1 MEQLK
6 RWREARGL
14 SQTKLAARADVNPAT
29 VNQIEGGKRTA
40 SPATLHKLADAL
52 DVSLYEL
59 LEGEPSPKAARRSPL
74 EPSLFNGGGEHER
87 HDSVYSPWLEFVN
100 GFADRWEQR
109 IAGGTIDQGA
119 LDEFVGTIEGLFPI
133 LGRLGLQEKQEKP
146 EESED
151 YSFGPIMGE
160 AFGRLSALFD
170 PLFEAG
176 VKQEE
181 GSDLARLRRRRE
193 EILDEQARAASG

>member
-1 MEQLK
+1 MAEQLK
-6 RWREARGL
+6 LPE
-14 SQTKLAARADVNPAT
+14 V
-29 VNQIEGGKRTA
+29 
-40 SPATLHKLADAL
+40 
-52 DVSLYEL
+52 
-59 LEGEPSPKAARRSPL
+59 ARRLGVSEKTARRYIKSGKLPSVFIGGTYRVEEEDLEVFLQGARVSPPGKAPSRSSL
-74 EPSLFNGGGEHER
+74 EPSLFNGIEGER

-151 YSFGPIMGE
+151 YSFGPIMSE

-176 VKQEE
+176 VKQDE

-193 EILDEQARAASG
+193 EMVNEQTRAASG